1 MVKITKMSHKISY
14 SEKISY
20 RDTVLRDFLVYL
32 YCMKAKILKNSHNL
46 IDSSELT
53 NYILAKGG
61 SMNHL
66 KLQKVLYYVEAWHLV
81 FFNKSIVEDE
91 FQAWVHGPVSKKL
104 WNEVKNLSVLYSEL
118 EVSKPEK
125 IIKDVEEKLNQDQ
138 IDLINDVI
146 KKYGKQSGY
155 NLECLTHNELPWIE
169 AREGLSPNAPSNNI
183 ISKKTMKKYYSE
195 LLHRYTK
202 K

>member
-1 MVKITKMSHKISY
+1 
-14 SEKISY
+14 
-20 RDTVLRDFLVYL
+20 
-32 YCMKAKILKNSHNL
+32 MKAKILKNSHNL